1 MFPLEIVAT
10 MIWMMIVNT
19 LTNLIIKRWFVD
31 QLVKKN
37 IYLDFPAFPFLA
49 PPEIVGG
56 PNPLHLLLV
65 AFMPNSTTVSVHV

>member
-10 MIWMMIVNT
+10 RIWMMIINT
-19 LTNLIIKRWFVD
+19 LTNLIIKWWFVD
-31 QLVKKN
+31 QLVKN
-37 IYLDFPAFPFLA
+37 INLDFPAFPFLA

-65 AFMPNSTTVSVHV
+65 AFMPNSTTVSVDV